1 MSSAFAKHLESYLLA
16 ASLLLDSPEDLIA
29 SKILQESKR
38 ELEENV
44 YHDNWDGGID
54 YHTLKLCVSLTLFK
68 EVKDRLN
75 EIEGKIC
82 QTIQQLSRDLA
93 HEGLS
98 SVTILPEM
106 PNIQEKSLIN
116 EQIPNTAEK
125 NVAME
130 EDKNKKTIAVF
141 ISHLAK
147 YKNEA
152 TALKQMLGCFGI
164 SAFVAHEDITPTAE
178 WQVEIEKA
186 LRECRC
192 LVALLKDGF
201 HESPWTDQEIG
212 FAYAR
217 NIKIIP
223 VIQGVNPYG
232 FIGKIQGLKCDERYL
247 WWEIY
252 KRLPLFKGEHD
263 AFFYAV
269 SKTKSY
275 IDARELAKIF
285 HLLIPFTQNEIEILF
300 NLSVQ
305 NENIHNSHT
314 FWQATTHSKGMLA
327 YIKSWVGI
335 EYEQV
340 YSSGQFEC
348 FRQVKH

>member
-1 MSSAFAKHLESYLLA
+1 MSSAFAKHLERYLLA
-16 ASLLLDSPEDLIA
+16 ASTLLDSPEDLIA
-29 SKILQESKR
+29 SKVLQESR
-38 ELEENV
+38 FELEENV

-54 YHTLKLCVSLTLFK
+54 YHALKLYVSLALFK
-68 EVKDRLN
+68 DVKDRLN
-75 EIEGKIC
+75 EVEERIC
-82 QTIQQLSRDLA
+82 KTIQQLSRDLA
-93 HEGLS
+93 HEDLS

-106 PNIQEKSLIN
+106 PNIQKKSSIN
-116 EQIPNTAEK
+116 DQISNTAEA
-125 NVAME
+125 NVPTPPNGNE
-130 EDKNKKTIAVF
+130 EKIEVF

-147 YKNEA
+147 YKSEA
-152 TALKQMLGCFGI
+152 TALKQMLGCFGV

-201 HESPWTDQEIG
+201 HESSWTDQEIG

-223 VIQGVNPYG
+223 VIQGANPYG

-252 KRLPLFKGEHD
+252 KRLPLFKDEHE

-269 SKTKSY
+269 SKSELFDSTV
-275 IDARELAKIF
+275 ELAKIF
-285 HLLIPFTQNEIEILF
+285 CRLSPFNQNEITMLF
-300 NLSVQ
+300 QLADQ
-305 NENIHNSHT
+305 NKYIRDSHT
-314 FWQATTHSKGMLA
+314 FWQTTTHSKGMLA
-327 YIKSWVGI
+327 YIKSWIGI

-340 YSSGQFEC
+340 YSNGQVEC